1 MNNEKYNQII
11 DEVYEIY
18 INKLNYNEKDCHVDD
33 LINKPNK
40 TIVPYNQE
48 EFINKC
54 KTDPEFSEKWRLKIE
69 EREFSLK
76 DRLLLLFKK
85 LSNEMKLAI
94 GNDGPKFD
102 VGFDPSKYTT
112 HEDCD
117 KENIP
122 TKLIT
127 LTYQNEKI
135 EVYE

>member
-1 MNNEKYNQII
+1 MNKERYNEII

-40 TIVPYNQE
+40 TFVPYNQE

-69 EREFSLK
+69 ERELSLDERHNIALPIWK
-76 DRLLLLFKK
+76 EKYGILA
-85 LSNEMKLAI
+85 EMMVKTNVDNA
-94 GNDGPKFD
+94 PYK
-102 VGFDPSKYTT
+102 
-112 HEDCD
+112 
-117 KENIP
+117 IP

-127 LTYQNEKI
+127 ITHQNESI
-135 EVYE
+135 QFYE